1 MYLRSINGS
10 RKQFNIENVNN
21 FYSTGG
27 ISITLFLLSKPQIAG
42 QRLADQVPLV
52 IRYQMMQESA
62 VQLQR
67 EMLQMLQ
74 DKEGTEILLQE
85 DSGIKTK
92 RIHLQSRLNRL
103 SKARILLTDFSMNI
117 YNFSTTKLQGKPV
130 F

>member
-1 MYLRSINGS
+1 MYVRSINGS

-21 FYSTGG
+21 FYSTGS
-27 ISITLFLLSKPQIAG
+27 SITLFLLSKPQIAG

-52 IRYQMMQESA
+52 IRYQMMQQSA

-74 DKEGTEILLQE
+74 DKEKTENLLQE
-85 DSGIKTK
+85 DSSIKTK
-92 RIHLQSRLNRL
+92 RIHLQNRLKRL

-117 YNFSTTKLQGKPV
+117 YNFNTTQVQGKPDL
-130 F
+130 